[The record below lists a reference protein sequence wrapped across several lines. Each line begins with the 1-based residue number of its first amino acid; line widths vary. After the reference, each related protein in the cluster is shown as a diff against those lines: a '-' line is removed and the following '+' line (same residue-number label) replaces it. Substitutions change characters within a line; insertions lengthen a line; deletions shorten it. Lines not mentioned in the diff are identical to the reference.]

1 MGRSR
6 WTNRLTVESCL
17 DLDVASSRRDGI
29 IPTGPLGM
37 ADEVTWTLPSGVILG
52 RLAYAILTD
61 WQAQRS
67 TSKSKRPGCTL
78 C

>member
-6 WTNRLTVESCL
+6 WTTRLNVESCL
-17 DLDVASSRRDGI
+17 DLDVASFRRDGI

-52 RLAYAILTD
+52 RLAYAIPIGR
-61 WQAQRS
+61 AQRS